1 MMIKVTKQVYD
12 NLKNVSSHL
21 GLSYAG
27 TVAYLLK
34 DFINKNNLKE
44 E

>member
-12 NLKNVSSHL
+12 NLKFVSNHL

-27 TVAYLLK
+27 TVAYLVK